1 MEGGNAHEVNSYQT
15 LSGYAGVV
23 IGGGQTLT
31 VNLAGAPGE
40 SDGQGAKINNLMGAT
55 GSSLVVNNTG
65 DGTAVII
72 LNNKQMTT
80 GEDDIDPA
88 GQDTVMGGSITGG
101 NNVAFIKEGTGTLT
115 VGGTMDV
122 ETLALR
128 EGNIVLNGASNT
140 LDTLTLE
147 GGGLT
152 INGNA
157 EVGTITGT
165 EAGGSLTIQR

>member
-1 MEGGNAHEVNSYQT
+1 MLSGAATGLYRVQEEGGNAHEVNSYQT

-65 DGTAVII
+65 DGTAVVI

-88 GQDTVMGGSITGG
+88 GQDTVMGGSITGCLLYTSRC
-101 NNVAFIKEGTGTLT
+101 V
-115 VGGTMDV
+115 
-122 ETLALR
+122 
-128 EGNIVLNGASNT
+128 
-140 LDTLTLE
+140 
-147 GGGLT
+147 
-152 INGNA
+152 
-157 EVGTITGT
+157 
-165 EAGGSLTIQR
+165 